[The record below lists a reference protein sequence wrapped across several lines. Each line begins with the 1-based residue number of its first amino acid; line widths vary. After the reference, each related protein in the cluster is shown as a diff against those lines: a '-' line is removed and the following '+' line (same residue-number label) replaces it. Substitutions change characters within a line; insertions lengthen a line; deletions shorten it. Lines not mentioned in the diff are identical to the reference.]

1 MAELPAGSLLF
12 PVSQLLPQARGLRC
26 STPCIYACAL
36 PELWYLTTVGR
47 YCLLFMSTGTKA
59 VYLLIT
65 LQALL
70 VCTAFT
76 WYLRLDP
83 VGGRAR
89 VTVWGQ
95 KVLLGMETLEAKR
108 KA

>member
-1 MAELPAGSLLF
+1 
-12 PVSQLLPQARGLRC
+12 
-26 STPCIYACAL
+26 
-36 PELWYLTTVGR
+36 
-47 YCLLFMSTGTKA
+47 MSTGTKA

-76 WYLRLDP
+76 WYRRLDP

-89 VTVWGQ
+89 VTVWDQ
-95 KVLLGMETLEAKR
+95 KVLLGVETLEAER
-108 KA
+108 RAGLAVHLWGQVGLEIGGLPMG